1 MLVIKNPIRFAW
13 TIATAALPFSLVI
26 GYLLALAPWQ
36 DARAETASKPSDYLL
51 IEAIV
56 PVAKDANWWTK
67 RHEEKVREAGA
78 GNVGMIMIGD
88 SLVHNFEK
96 RGRQLWYLY
105 FGRYQPLNLG
115 FNADMTEHAL
125 WRLQNGELDGISPR
139 LAIIMIG
146 TNNGGLRRDAAKN
159 TAAGIAAIINEIRT
173 RLPDTKVLLLGVFP
187 RGALRKH
194 PLRKLN
200 AKVNEL
206 LPELAEDPAVRFL
219 DISDIFLDNKG
230 RLHRDIMYD
239 FLHPTVAGYQLWAEA
254 ISPTVA
260 EMMGEPAQ

>member
-1 MLVIKNPIRFAW
+1 MLVRKNPVRP
-13 TIATAALPFSLVI
+13 ATAVLLFSLLFVC
-26 GYLLALAPWQ
+26 LLVLAPWQ
-36 DARAETASKPSDYLL
+36 GAGAETASKPPDYLL

-67 RHEEKVREAGA
+67 RHNEKVREAGA
-78 GNVGMIMIGD
+78 GDVGMIMIGD

-115 FNADMTEHAL
+115 FNADLTEHAL

-146 TNNGGLRRDAAKN
+146 TNNGGLRRDAPQN
-159 TAAGIAAIINEIRT
+159 TVAGIAAIINEIRIQ
-173 RLPDTKVLLLGVFP
+173 LPDTKVLLLGVFP

-200 AKVNEL
+200 AKVNQV
-206 LPELAEDPAVRFL
+206 LPELAEEPAVRFL

-230 RLHRDIMYD
+230 RLHRNIMYD

-254 ISPTVA
+254 ISPTVL
-260 EMMGEPAQ
+260 EMMTEPLQ

>member
-1 MLVIKNPIRFAW
+1 MLVRKNRLRFALSA
-13 TIATAALPFSLVI
+13 ATTGLFF
-26 GYLLALAPWQ
+26 GCLLTLAPWQ
-36 DARAETASKPSDYLL
+36 DARAETTGKPPDYLL

-56 PVAKDANWWTK
+56 PLAKDAKWWIK
-67 RHEEKVREAGA
+67 RHDKKVREAAA
-78 GNVGMIMIGD
+78 GGVGMIMVGD

-115 FNADMTEHAL
+115 FNADLTEHAL
-125 WRLQNGELDGISPR
+125 WRLKNGELDGISPR

-146 TNNGGLRRDAAKN
+146 TNNGGLRRDAPEN
-159 TAAGIAAIINEIRT
+159 TVAGIAAIINEIRIK
-173 RLPDTKVLLLGVFP
+173 LPDTKVLLLGVFP
-187 RGALRKH
+187 RGAMRKH

-200 AKVNEL
+200 ARVNEL
-206 LPELAEDPAVRFL
+206 LPELAENSAVRYL

-230 RLHRDIMYD
+230 LLHRDIMYD

-254 ISPTVA
+254 ISPTVV
-260 EMMGEPAQ
+260 EMMGEPLQ